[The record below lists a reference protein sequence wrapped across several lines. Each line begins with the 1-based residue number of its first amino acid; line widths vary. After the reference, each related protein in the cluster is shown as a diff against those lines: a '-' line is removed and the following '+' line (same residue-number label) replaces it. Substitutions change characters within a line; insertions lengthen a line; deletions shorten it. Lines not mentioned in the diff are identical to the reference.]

1 MEVEKKD
8 GEYAS
13 APHPDPVEML
23 ALLHEVGCGLS
34 REIADVYMEEVYD
47 NRVESESSPV
57 TCIASA
63 AAWAEAQAHWKL

>member
-1 MEVEKKD
+1 MGIEKKD

-23 ALLHEVGCGLS
+23 AALHEVSCGLS

-47 NRVESESSPV
+47 NRVESES
-57 TCIASA
+57 
-63 AAWAEAQAHWKL
+63 